1 MASGGDLV
9 SELRSY
15 VGLTLADE
23 EMLAGFLPVARPYF
37 AAIADDFYAVI
48 RLHAGALAVL
58 EDERQVRRLHA
69 SLQVWL
75 GELLAGPYDAA
86 YADKHA
92 RIGQAHVRVGLAL
105 RYMVTAMSRV
115 RAALQEIAAQALA
128 ADPERSRAVSA
139 AVARVSD
146 LDLAIMLES
155 YKDDFVRRVDRGRA
169 REAEQLRALGAGLA
183 HEIRNPLNGASLHL
197 SVLDRAL
204 ARSPEV
210 SPQAREAAEV
220 LRAEIKRLSALVS
233 DFLEVARPK
242 PLARVQCDVNDIA
255 RDVGTLVA
263 PEADSRRVA
272 LRVDSFPLPATAM
285 VDPDRVR
292 QILLNLVRNGIE
304 AVAEGGHVAILVRQL
319 SEAVEIDVAD
329 DGDGIP
335 DAAAPIFDAFYT
347 TKERGTGLGLS
358 IVHRIVS
365 DHGGDVRFESRPGLT
380 VFTVRL
386 PARPARS
393 LL

>member
-9 SELRSY
+9 TELRSY
-15 VGLTLADE
+15 LGLTRADE
-23 EMLAGFLPVARPYF
+23 ELLAGFLPVARPYF
-37 AAIADDFYAVI
+37 PAIADEFYAVI
-48 RLHAGALAVL
+48 RDHPGALAVL
-58 EDERQVRRLHA
+58 EDERQAERLHA

-75 GELLAGPYDAA
+75 GELLAGPHDTA
-86 YADKHA
+86 YAERHA
-92 RIGQAHVRVGLAL
+92 RIGQAHVRVGLGL

-115 RAALQEIAAQALA
+115 RAALQGIAARALA
-128 ADPERSRAVSA
+128 GDSERIEAVTA
-139 AVARVSD
+139 AVARVAD

-155 YKDDFVRRVDRGRA
+155 YKDDFVGRVDRARA

-204 ARSPEV
+204 ARTPDV
-210 SPQAREAAEV
+210 SPHAREAAEV

-242 PLARVQCDVNDIA
+242 PLARVECDVSDIA
-255 RDVGTLVA
+255 WGVATLVA
-263 PEADSRRVA
+263 PEAEARRIA
-272 LRVDSFPLPATAM
+272 LRVESSPHPAFAT

-304 AVAEGGHVAILVRQL
+304 AVAEGGHVSILVRRL
-319 SEAVEIDVAD
+319 AEAVEIGVAD
-329 DGDGIP
+329 DGIGIS

-365 DHGGDVRFESRPGLT
+365 DHGGDVRFESRPGST

-386 PARPARS
+386 PARLP
-393 LL
+393 LLGS

>member
-15 VGLTLADE
+15 VGLTRADE
-23 EMLAGFLPVARPYF
+23 GLLAGFLPVARPYF
-37 AAIADDFYAVI
+37 PAIADEFYAVI
-48 RLHAGALAVL
+48 RGHPGAFAVL
-58 EDERQVRRLHA
+58 EDEAQVQRLHA

-75 GELLAGPYDAA
+75 SELLAGPYDGA
-86 YADKHA
+86 YAERHA

-105 RYMVTAMSRV
+105 RYMVAAMSRV
-115 RAALQEIAAQALA
+115 RAALQGIAAQLLA

-155 YKDDFVRRVDRGRA
+155 YKDDFVRRVDRARA

-210 SPQAREAAEV
+210 SPHAREAAEV

-242 PLARVQCDVNDIA
+242 PLARVDCDVNEIA
-255 RDVGTLVA
+255 RAVLTLVA
-263 PEADSRRVA
+263 PEADSRGVA
-272 LRVDSFPLPATAM
+272 LRVESFPLPATAL

-304 AVAEGGHVAILVRQL
+304 AVAEGGHVAILVRRL
-319 SEAVEIDVAD
+319 PEAIEIDVAD
-329 DGDGIP
+329 DGAGIA
-335 DAAAPIFDAFYT
+335 DAGAPIFDAFYT

-365 DHGGDVRFESRPGLT
+365 DHGGDVRFDSKPGST

-386 PARPARS
+386 PAGRA
-393 LL
+393 

>member
-1 MASGGDLV
+1 
-9 SELRSY
+9 
-15 VGLTLADE
+15 
-23 EMLAGFLPVARPYF
+23 
-37 AAIADDFYAVI
+37 
-48 RLHAGALAVL
+48 
-58 EDERQVRRLHA
+58 
-69 SLQVWL
+69 
-75 GELLAGPYDAA
+75 
-86 YADKHA
+86 
-92 RIGQAHVRVGLAL
+92 
-105 RYMVTAMSRV
+105 MVTAMSRV
-115 RAALQEIAAQALA
+115 RAALQNVAARTLA
-128 ADPERSRAVSA
+128 GDSERIGAVA
-139 AVARVSD
+139 TAVARVAD

-155 YKDDFVRRVDRGRA
+155 YKDDFVGRVDRARA

-204 ARSPEV
+204 ARTPDV
-210 SPQAREAAEV
+210 SPHAREAAEV

-242 PLARVQCDVNDIA
+242 PLARVECDVNEIA
-255 RDVGTLVA
+255 RGVASLVA
-263 PEADSRRVA
+263 PEAELRRVM
-272 LRVDSFPLPATAM
+272 LRVEPLALPALAT

-304 AVAEGGHVAILVRQL
+304 AVAEGGHVSILVRRL
-319 SEAVEIDVAD
+319 AEAVEIGVAD
-329 DGDGIP
+329 DGIGIP

-365 DHGGDVRFESRPGLT
+365 DHGGDVRFESRPGST

-386 PARPARS
+386 PARLPALGS
-393 LL
+393 